1 MSALMA
7 GSPFLESSFPPL
19 KRDRMIRFI
28 LNLALQMKLLV
39 LDPQESVASV
49 SPTAEKW
56 LSNPLRTQL
65 LELGA
70 AWFASSWDELYQI
83 PNLRIDV
90 SGRRNAPKEARATVV
105 SEMATLAEETWYSLD
120 STIDSIYKRR
130 PNFLRPASDP
140 YNFSITIISP
150 GEGHQ
155 LRSEESE
162 ESFWHNL
169 EGSLIRNYIYDPLYW
184 LGLVRLGLSDQGRL
198 THFSI
203 AKGGLSILMQ
213 KATRKPKSPKRTFVL
228 QPDFEITADRE
239 FDRGALFFL
248 GKFSKRIQTD
258 AVLKFHLTKQSIAHA
273 LQRGID
279 TNTILSFL
287 KRHAMGR
294 VPQNVEFSIKE
305 WAAKFGNIRIRE
317 AVILETA
324 DEFLM
329 SELFASRKVAPQLL
343 ERVGDR
349 TALIEPEQISSLQSI
364 LKKEGYLPELQ
375 NALGKNGPDVQSY
388 SLTQQQSLALFAGA
402 LAASKIL
409 SSLDVQAASLKR
421 FLLDEELLLQKTTFK
436 LALRAL
442 FLAGEMRDVALEPE
456 MLARRSASKKKPA
469 QLLISRPLKG
479 IKDKLASA
487 HALKSPVVIEYLSP
501 ITETFR
507 FLKMTVSEIIK
518 TANGGFIR
526 GKDHHSDESRVIP
539 IAAIKSVSALD

>member
-1 MSALMA
+1 
-7 GSPFLESSFPPL
+7 
-19 KRDRMIRFI
+19 
-28 LNLALQMKLLV
+28 
-39 LDPQESVASV
+39 
-49 SPTAEKW
+49 
-56 LSNPLRTQL
+56 
-65 LELGA
+65 
-70 AWFASSWDELYQI
+70 
-83 PNLRIDV
+83 
-90 SGRRNAPKEARATVV
+90 
-105 SEMATLAEETWYSLD
+105 
-120 STIDSIYKRR
+120 
-130 PNFLRPASDP
+130 
-140 YNFSITIISP
+140 
-150 GEGHQ
+150 
-155 LRSEESE
+155 
-162 ESFWHNL
+162 
-169 EGSLIRNYIYDPLYW
+169 
-184 LGLVRLGLSDQGRL
+184 
-198 THFSI
+198 
-203 AKGGLSILMQ
+203 
-213 KATRKPKSPKRTFVL
+213 
-228 QPDFEITADRE
+228 
-239 FDRGALFFL
+239 
-248 GKFSKRIQTD
+248 
-258 AVLKFHLTKQSIAHA
+258 
-273 LQRGID
+273 
-279 TNTILSFL
+279 
-287 KRHAMGR
+287 
-294 VPQNVEFSIKE
+294 
-305 WAAKFGNIRIRE
+305 
-317 AVILETA
+317 
-324 DEFLM
+324 M

-469 QLLISRPLKG
+469 QLLINRPLKG

-507 FLKMTVSEIIK
+507 FLKMTVSEIIR